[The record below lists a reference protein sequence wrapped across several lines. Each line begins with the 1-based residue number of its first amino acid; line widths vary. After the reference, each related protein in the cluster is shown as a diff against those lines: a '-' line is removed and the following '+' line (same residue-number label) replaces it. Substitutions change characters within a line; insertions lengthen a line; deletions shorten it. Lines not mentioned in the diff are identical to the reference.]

1 MRSVRVLIAD
11 DEAVLRLDLRA
22 MLEDLG
28 HKVVGEADNGED
40 ALIMVRN
47 LKPDVVILDIMMPKM
62 SGLDAAAAI
71 SQERI
76 APVLL
81 LTAYSEA
88 SMIDKATNAG
98 VLAYLVKPFRKQELQ
113 PAIELA
119 VARYRELVAIES
131 ERDGLQ
137 EHIET
142 RRIVGKARAVLARR
156 HNLTEREA
164 MRRMQAQSLALNCPL
179 KDVASAILLTEDM
192 DTFRD
197 RESDPS

>member
-1 MRSVRVLIAD
+1 
-11 DEAVLRLDLRA
+11 
-22 MLEDLG
+22 
-28 HKVVGEADNGED
+28 
-40 ALIMVRN
+40 
-47 LKPDVVILDIMMPKM
+47 
-62 SGLDAAAAI
+62 
-71 SQERI
+71 
-76 APVLL
+76 VLL

-119 VARYRELVAIES
+119 VARYRELLAIES